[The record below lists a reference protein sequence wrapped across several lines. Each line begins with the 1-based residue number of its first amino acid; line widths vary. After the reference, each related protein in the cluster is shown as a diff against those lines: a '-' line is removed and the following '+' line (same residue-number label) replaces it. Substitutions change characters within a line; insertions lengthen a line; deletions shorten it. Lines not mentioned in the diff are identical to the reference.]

1 MKGQS
6 FRQTDRQTGHDYSI
20 SLIRLISIIFIIT
33 CHMMQYY
40 NFFLAWWFN
49 VGVQIFFCISG
60 YLYGQKKSIF
70 PLNFYKR
77 RFKKILHPYWITVV
91 IFGVVE
97 VAFFRNDFSIKHF
110 IGALLCRTTISGGEH
125 LWFIPVILMCY
136 VITPLLNAVRARKA
150 SNGLKDVIITVLITT
165 LFFGLFASYFNPAW
179 MSCYVLGF
187 WIGVNKQEHFFG
199 EDVFLVIFGILA
211 IPLNLIQA
219 YLSYLLKPEFIS
231 GRIYAYWSDY
241 NHVWLGIF
249 IFLALMTIT
258 RNVRWGVKSRK
269 VLDLADRYSYETYL
283 VHQFFILGPISLMAV
298 TSWLPLNIIIIYGCI
313 LVSSFVLK
321 KLEGLKFSKIHITG

>member
-1 MKGQS
+1 
-6 FRQTDRQTGHDYSI
+6 
-20 SLIRLISIIFIIT
+20 
-33 CHMMQYY
+33 MMQYCSLV
-40 NFFLAWWFN
+40 LAWWFN

-60 YLYGQKKSIF
+60 YLYGQKKSF
-70 PLNFYKR
+70 LPLNFYKR
-77 RFKKILHPYWITVV
+77 RFKKILHPYWIIVA

-136 VITPLLNAVRARKA
+136 VITPLLNAVRDRKA
-150 SNGLKDVIITVLITT
+150 SNGLKDVIITVFITT
-165 LFFGLFASYFNPAW
+165 LFFGLFASSFNPAW

-187 WIGVNKQEHFFG
+187 WIGVNKQEHFFS
-199 EDVFLVIFGILA
+199 ENAFLVIFGILA

-219 YLSYLLKPEFIS
+219 YLSYLLKPEFIN
-231 GRIYAYWSDY
+231 GRIYAYWCNY

-249 IFLALMTIT
+249 IFLALMMIT
-258 RNVRWGVKSRK
+258 RNVRWGVNSRK

-283 VHQFFILGPISLMAV
+283 VHQFFILGPMSLMAV

-313 LVSSFVLK
+313 LVSAFALK
-321 KLEGLKFSKIHITG
+321 KLEGLKLSKIHITG

>member
-1 MKGQS
+1 
-6 FRQTDRQTGHDYSI
+6 
-20 SLIRLISIIFIIT
+20 
-33 CHMMQYY
+33 MQYCSLV
-40 NFFLAWWFN
+40 LAWWFN

-136 VITPLLNAVRARKA
+136 VITPLLNAVRDRKA
-150 SNGLKDVIITVLITT
+150 SNGLKDVIITVLITI
-165 LFFGLFASYFNPAW
+165 LFFGLFASFFNPAW
-179 MSCYVLGF
+179 MSCYVLGY
-187 WIGVNKQEHFFG
+187 WIGVNKEKGFIR
-199 EDVFLVIFGILA
+199 EKILVLIFGVLA
-211 IPLNLIQA
+211 FPLNAIQV
-219 YLSYLLKPEFIS
+219 YLSYILKPSFIRS
-231 GRIYAYWSDY
+231 SIFEYWCNY

-249 IFLALMTIT
+249 LFLFLMMLF
-258 RNVRWGVKSRK
+258 RNISWEEKSRVFLTFTDK
-269 VLDLADRYSYETYL
+269 YSYETYL
-283 VHQFFILGPISLMAV
+283 VHQFFILGPMSLMSI
-298 TSWLPLNIIIIYGCI
+298 TGILPVNILIIYGCI
-313 LVSSFVLK
+313 IAGAFVLK
-321 KLEGLKFSKIHITG
+321 KLENIVPV